1 MKEIFLGTALA
12 LAAFVAVVILSV
24 RFIKENGWDW
34 GALPAYLM
42 ALIAMGGLGYG
53 ILKGI
58 IMMLC

>member
-42 ALIAMGGLGYG
+42 ALIAMGASAPR
-53 ILKGI
+53 
-58 IMMLC
+58 CRNFPTRRWP